1 MWYTI
6 YVYKR
11 HEGIRC
17 TLFSFHNVLRMWYT
31 GKKVQVVLK
40 IWKMKFFLDKNNTF
54 L

>member
-31 GKKVQVVLK
+31 GRKVQVILK
-40 IWKMKFFLDKNNTF
+40 NMENEVFS
-54 L
+54 